1 MQWAVEAAHVV
12 DKRGCVVDGKLL
24 TRTPPDGKQPQLLL
38 QFTTSDQG
46 TEIGLNQAAFCCGG
60 RAIGDTV
67 LSLANMRSLLGSSRT
82 SVLVVDDSPAMLRYL
97 RVLLELE
104 SYQVETASNGAEALQ
119 RLKEGSSPAIVLLD
133 VEMPGM
139 DGIKTLRQLRRLRP
153 DLKVIM
159 CSGVEDPHTAR
170 RAALLG
176 AQAFITK
183 PVQHLYLSAAIERCL
198 DAPVVGVLPRS
209 SLKVNVPLK
218 ANVVKMPRPSR
229 RRTADL

>member
-1 MQWAVEAAHVV
+1 VAS
-12 DKRGCVVDGKLL
+12 GLL
-24 TRTPPDGKQPQLLL
+24 G
-38 QFTTSDQG
+38 
-46 TEIGLNQAAFCCGG
+46 N
-60 RAIGDTV
+60 TV
-67 LSLANMRSLLGSSRT
+67 LSSANMRSLLGSSTT

-119 RLKEGSSPAIVLLD
+119 RLKEGSSAAIVLLD

-139 DGIKTLRQLRRLRP
+139 DGISTLRRLKRLRP

-159 CSGVEDPHTAR
+159 CSGVQDPRTAR
-170 RAALLG
+170 QACRLG

-198 DAPVVGVLPRS
+198 AATSAGAVS
-209 SLKVNVPLK
+209 HSPLK
-218 ANVVKMPRPSR
+218 ANVVKMPSPSR
-229 RRTADL
+229 R